1 VPFIVRYPGMVT
13 PGSVSDALV
22 HQADLGELRNL
33 AAAEPA
39 RVAALKAAYETLVT
53 AGRSRPKAPR
63 PSDGGGGLRPKRV
76 V

>member
-1 VPFIVRYPGMVT
+1 MVT

-39 RVAALKAAYETLVT
+39 RVAALKAAYETVVT
-53 AGRSRPKAPR
+53 AGRSRPKAP
-63 PSDGGGGLRPKRV
+63 PAE
-76 V
+76 